1 MKEIVSMTLTELCD
15 SLAKGEVSS
24 REATGAYLQR
34 IAAAEPQV
42 GAYLTVT
49 AEEALR
55 QADAADARRAAGEKL
70 PPLWGVPVAVKDNIC
85 TQGIKTTCASR
96 MLEDFVPPYSA
107 TVWEKLRAAGCVLLG
122 KTNLDEFAMGSTTEN
137 SAFHPTRNPRKLDRV
152 PGGSSGGSAACV
164 AAGEAPFA
172 LGSDTGGS
180 IRQPAA
186 FCGVVGMK
194 PTYGMVSRYG
204 LIAFASS
211 LDQIGPMTRTVED
224 NALALDAI
232 AGYDRRDT
240 TSVKRGYTPMRR
252 QLKDGVKGLTIGLPR
267 EMFAEGLSED
277 VRRAVMHAAD
287 TLRALGAQVREVS
300 IPSLAYAL
308 PAYYVLSSAEAS
320 SNLARFDGVRY
331 GHRAAEY
338 ADLEELYLK
347 SRSEGFGPEVKR
359 RILLG
364 TYTLSAGYFDAY
376 YKKAL
381 QVRTLV
387 IRDVEQVLGSCDALL
402 GPVAPTTA
410 YRLGEKT
417 MSPLEMYLGDI
428 HTVPVNIAGI
438 PGLSMPCGVDAEG
451 LPVGL
456 QLMGPTFS
464 EPLLYRIGYAL
475 EGALGTI
482 CTEVTL

>member
-1 MKEIVSMTLTELCD
+1 MSMIDMTLAQ
-15 SLAKGEVSS
+15 LADGLRQGDMSS
-24 REATGAYLQR
+24 VEITRAYLDR
-34 IAAAEPQV
+34 IGRVEEKV
-42 GAYLTVT
+42 GAYITLTPET
-49 AEEALR
+49 ALAQAETADRAR
-55 QADAADARRAAGEKL
+55 QRGETVH
-70 PPLWGVPVAVKDNIC
+70 PLCGVPVAVKDNIC
-85 TQGIKTTCASR
+85 VEGVKTTCASK

-137 SAFHPTRNPRKLDRV
+137 SAFHPTRNPRALDRV

-204 LIAFASS
+204 LVAFASS
-211 LDQIGPMTRTVED
+211 LDQIGPMTKTVRD
-224 NALALDAI
+224 NALALDLL

-240 TSVKRGYTPMRR
+240 TSVKRGYTPMGRDIG
-252 QLKDGVKGLTIGLPR
+252 KGVKGLTIGLPR
-267 EMFAEGLSED
+267 QMFAEGLSD
-277 VRRAVMHAAD
+277 GVRKAVTHAAKV
-287 TLRALGAQVREVS
+287 LEGLGAEVKE
-300 IPSLAYAL
+300 IDLPSLEYAL

-338 ADLEELYLK
+338 ADLEELYVK

-387 IRDVEQVLGSCDALL
+387 IRDFDRAFEGCDALL

-410 YRLGEKT
+410 YRIGEKS
-417 MSPLEMYLGDI
+417 MSPLEMYLGDV

-438 PGLSMPCGVDAEG
+438 PALSMPCGADENG

-456 QLMGPTFS
+456 QLMGKTFS
-464 EPLLYRIGYAL
+464 EPMLYRIGGAL
-475 EGALGTI
+475 EEALG
-482 CTEVTL
+482 CTLKEATL

>member
-1 MKEIVSMTLTELCD
+1 MSMIDMTLAQ
-15 SLAKGEVSS
+15 LADGLRQGDMSS
-24 REATGAYLQR
+24 VEITRAYLDR
-34 IAAAEPQV
+34 IGRVEEKV
-42 GAYLTVT
+42 GAYITLTPET
-49 AEEALR
+49 ALAQAEEADRAR
-55 QADAADARRAAGEKL
+55 QRGETVH
-70 PPLWGVPVAVKDNIC
+70 PLCGVPVAVKDNIC
-85 TQGIKTTCASR
+85 VEGVKTTCASK

-107 TVWEKLRAAGCVLLG
+107 TVWEKLSAAGCVLLG

-137 SAFHPTRNPRKLDRV
+137 SAFHPTRNPRALDRV

-164 AAGEAPFA
+164 AAAEAPFA

-204 LIAFASS
+204 LVAFASS
-211 LDQIGPMTRTVED
+211 LDQIGPMTKTVRD
-224 NALALDAI
+224 NALALDLL

-240 TSVKRGYTPMRR
+240 TSVKRGYTPMSRDIG
-252 QLKDGVKGLTIGLPR
+252 KGVKGLTVGLPR
-267 EMFAEGLSED
+267 QMFAEGLSD
-277 VRRAVMHAAD
+277 GVRKAVTHAAKV
-287 TLRALGAQVREVS
+287 LEGLGAEVKE
-300 IPSLAYAL
+300 IDLPSLEYAL

-331 GHRAAEY
+331 GHRATEY
-338 ADLEELYLK
+338 ADLEELYVK

-387 IRDVEQVLGSCDALL
+387 IRDFDRAFEGCDALL

-410 YRLGEKT
+410 YRIGEKS
-417 MSPLEMYLGDI
+417 MSPLEMYLGDV

-438 PGLSMPCGVDAEG
+438 PALSMPCGADENG

-456 QLMGPTFS
+456 QLMGKTFS
-464 EPLLYRIGYAL
+464 EPMLYRIGGAL
-475 EGALGTI
+475 EEALG
-482 CTEVTL
+482 CTLKEATL

>member
-1 MKEIVSMTLTELCD
+1 MSMIDMTLAQ
-15 SLAKGEVSS
+15 LADGLRQGEMSS
-24 REATGAYLQR
+24 VEITRAYLDR
-34 IAAAEPQV
+34 IGQTEKKV
-42 GAYLTVT
+42 GAYITLTPEMALSQ
-49 AEEALR
+49 AE
-55 QADAADARRAAGEKL
+55 AADRARQSGETVH
-70 PPLWGVPVAVKDNIC
+70 PLCGVPVAVKDNIC
-85 TQGIKTTCASR
+85 VEGVKTTCASR

-107 TVWEKLRAAGCVLLG
+107 TVWEKLSAAGCVLLG

-137 SAFHPTRNPRKLDRV
+137 SAFHLTHNPRNLAHV

-164 AAGEAPFA
+164 AAAETPFA

-204 LIAFASS
+204 LVAFASS
-211 LDQIGPMTRTVED
+211 LDQIGPMTKTVRD
-224 NALALDAI
+224 NALALDLL

-240 TSVKRGYTPMRR
+240 TSVKRGYTPMGRDIGR
-252 QLKDGVKGLTIGLPR
+252 GVKGLTIGLPR
-267 EMFAEGLSED
+267 QMFAEGLSD
-277 VRRAVMHAAD
+277 GVRRAVTHAAKV
-287 TLRALGAQVREVS
+287 LEGLGATVKE
-300 IPSLAYAL
+300 IDLPSLEYAL

-338 ADLEELYLK
+338 ADLEELYVK

-387 IRDVEQVLGSCDALL
+387 IRDFDRAFEDFDALL

-410 YRLGEKT
+410 YRIGEKS
-417 MSPLEMYLGDI
+417 MSPMEMYLGDV

-438 PGLSMPCGVDAEG
+438 PALSMPCGADENG

-456 QLMGPTFS
+456 QLMGKTFS
-464 EPLLYRIGYAL
+464 EPMLYRIGGAL
-475 EGALGTI
+475 EEALG
-482 CTEVTL
+482 CTWKEATL

>member
-1 MKEIVSMTLTELCD
+1 MSMIDMTLAQ
-15 SLAKGEVSS
+15 LADGLRQGEMSS
-24 REATGAYLQR
+24 VEITRAYLDR
-34 IAAAEPQV
+34 IGQAEEKV
-42 GAYLTVT
+42 GAYITLTPET
-49 AEEALR
+49 ALA
-55 QADAADARRAAGEKL
+55 QAEAADRARQRGENVH
-70 PPLWGVPVAVKDNIC
+70 PLCGVPVAVKDNIC
-85 TQGIKTTCASR
+85 VEGVKTTCASK

-137 SAFHPTRNPRKLDRV
+137 SAFHPTRNPRALDRV

-204 LIAFASS
+204 LVAFASS
-211 LDQIGPMTRTVED
+211 LDQIGPMTKTVAD
-224 NALALDAI
+224 NALALDLL

-240 TSVKRGYTPMRR
+240 TSVKRGYIPMGRDMG
-252 QLKDGVKGLTIGLPR
+252 KGVRGLTIGLPR
-267 EMFAEGLSED
+267 EMFAEGLSGG
-277 VRRAVMHAAD
+277 VRKAVTHAARV
-287 TLRALGAQVREVS
+287 LEGLGAKVKE
-300 IPSLAYAL
+300 IDLPSLAYAL

-338 ADLEELYLK
+338 ADLEELYVK

-387 IRDVEQVLGSCDALL
+387 IRDFDRAFEDCDALL

-410 YRLGEKT
+410 YRIGEKS
-417 MSPLEMYLGDI
+417 MSPLEMYLGDV

-438 PGLSMPCGVDAEG
+438 PALSMPCGADENG

-456 QLMGPTFS
+456 QLMGKTFS
-464 EPLLYRIGYAL
+464 EPMLYRIGGAL
-475 EGALGTI
+475 EEALG
-482 CTEVTL
+482 CTWKEATL

>member
-1 MKEIVSMTLTELCD
+1 MSMIDMTLAQ
-15 SLAKGEVSS
+15 LADGLRQGEMSS
-24 REATGAYLQR
+24 VEITRAYLDR
-34 IAAAEPQV
+34 IGQAEEKV
-42 GAYLTVT
+42 GAYITLTPET
-49 AEEALR
+49 ALA
-55 QADAADARRAAGEKL
+55 QAEAADRARQRGENVH
-70 PPLWGVPVAVKDNIC
+70 PLCGVPVAVKDNIC
-85 TQGIKTTCASR
+85 VEGVKTTCASR

-137 SAFHPTRNPRKLDRV
+137 SAFHPTRNPRALDRV

-204 LIAFASS
+204 LVAFASS
-211 LDQIGPMTRTVED
+211 LDQIGPMTKTVAD
-224 NALALDAI
+224 NALALDLL

-240 TSVKRGYTPMRR
+240 TSVKRGYIPMGRDMG
-252 QLKDGVKGLTIGLPR
+252 KGVQGLTIGLPR
-267 EMFAEGLSED
+267 EMFAEGLSGG
-277 VRRAVMHAAD
+277 VRKAVTHAARV
-287 TLRALGAQVREVS
+287 LEGLGAKVKE
-300 IPSLAYAL
+300 IDLPSLAYAL

-338 ADLEELYLK
+338 ANLEELYVK

-387 IRDVEQVLGSCDALL
+387 IRDFDRAFEDCDALL

-410 YRLGEKT
+410 YRIGEKS
-417 MSPLEMYLGDI
+417 MSPLEMYLGDV

-438 PGLSMPCGVDAEG
+438 PALSMPCGADENG

-456 QLMGPTFS
+456 QLMGKTFS
-464 EPLLYRIGYAL
+464 EPMLYRIGGAL
-475 EGALGTI
+475 EEALG
-482 CTEVTL
+482 CTWKEATL

>member
-1 MKEIVSMTLTELCD
+1 MEAITKMTMTELVKHLERRD
-15 SLAKGEVSS
+15 VSS
-24 REATGAYLQR
+24 REVTQAYIDR
-34 IAAAEPQV
+34 IAAVEDKV
-42 GAYLTVT
+42 GAYVTLTP
-49 AEEALR
+49 EEALR
-55 QADAADARRAAGEKL
+55 QADAADAARASGDKVH
-70 PPLWGVPVAVKDNIC
+70 PLCGVPVAVKDNIC
-85 TQGIKTTCASR
+85 TEGVRTTCSSK

-107 TVWEKLRAAGCVLLG
+107 TVFEKLRSAGCVLLG

-137 SAFHPTRNPRKLDRV
+137 SAFHPTHNPRALDRV

-164 AAGEAPFA
+164 AADEAPFS

-194 PTYGMVSRYG
+194 PTYGMISRYG

-211 LDQIGPMTRTVED
+211 LDQIGPMTHTVED
-224 NALALDAI
+224 NAMALDLL

-240 TSVKRGYTPMRR
+240 TSVKRGYTPMSR
-252 QLKDGVKGLTIGLPR
+252 QLRDGVKGLRIGLPK
-267 EMFAEGLSED
+267 EMLGEGLNND

-287 TLRALGAQVREVS
+287 VLKDQGAIVTEVS
-300 IPSLAYAL
+300 IPSLKYAL

-331 GHRAAEY
+331 GHRTAEY
-338 ADLEELYLK
+338 RDLEELYVK

-364 TYTLSAGYFDAY
+364 TYALSAGYFDAY

-387 IRDVEQVLGSCDALL
+387 IRDFNRVLESCDVLM

-410 YRLGEKT
+410 YKLGEKST
-417 MSPLEMYLGDI
+417 NPLEMYLGDI

-438 PGLSMPCGVDAEG
+438 PALSMPCGVDRDG
-451 LPVGL
+451 LPVGV
-456 QLMGPTFS
+456 QLMGATFS
-464 EPLLYRIGYAL
+464 EPVLYRAGFAL
-475 EGALGTI
+475 EGAVGQFMK
-482 CTEVTL
+482 EVTL

>member
-1 MKEIVSMTLTELCD
+1 MSMIDMTLAQ
-15 SLAKGEVSS
+15 LADGLRQGEMSS
-24 REATGAYLQR
+24 VEITRAYLDR
-34 IAAAEPQV
+34 IGQVEEKV
-42 GAYLTVT
+42 GAYITLTPET
-49 AEEALR
+49 ALA
-55 QADAADARRAAGEKL
+55 QAKAADRARQSGETVH
-70 PPLWGVPVAVKDNIC
+70 PLCGVPVAVKDNIC
-85 TQGIKTTCASR
+85 VEGVKTTCASR

-107 TVWEKLRAAGCVLLG
+107 TVWEKISAAGCVLLG

-137 SAFHPTRNPRKLDRV
+137 SAFHPTRNPRALDRV

-204 LIAFASS
+204 LVAFASS
-211 LDQIGPMTRTVED
+211 LDQIGPMTKTVRD
-224 NALALDAI
+224 NALALDLL

-240 TSVKRGYTPMRR
+240 TSVKRGYTPMGRDIG
-252 QLKDGVKGLTIGLPR
+252 KGVKGLTIGLPR
-267 EMFAEGLSED
+267 EMFAEGLSGG
-277 VRRAVMHAAD
+277 VRKAVTHAARV
-287 TLRALGAQVREVS
+287 LEGLGAKVKE
-300 IPSLAYAL
+300 IDLPSLAYAL

-338 ADLEELYLK
+338 ANLEELYVK

-387 IRDVEQVLGSCDALL
+387 IRDFDRAFEDCDALL

-410 YRLGEKT
+410 YRIGEKS
-417 MSPLEMYLGDI
+417 MSPLEMYLGDV

-438 PGLSMPCGVDAEG
+438 PALSMPCGADENG

-456 QLMGPTFS
+456 QLMGKTFS
-464 EPLLYRIGYAL
+464 EPMLYRIGGAL
-475 EGALGTI
+475 EEALG
-482 CTEVTL
+482 CTWKEATL

>member
-1 MKEIVSMTLTELCD
+1 MSMIDMTLAQ
-15 SLAKGEVSS
+15 LADGLRQGEMSS
-24 REATGAYLQR
+24 VEITRAYLDR
-34 IAAAEPQV
+34 IGQAEEKV
-42 GAYLTVT
+42 GAYITLTPET
-49 AEEALR
+49 ALA
-55 QADAADARRAAGEKL
+55 QAEAADRARQSGENVH
-70 PPLWGVPVAVKDNIC
+70 PLCGVPVAVKDNIC
-85 TQGIKTTCASR
+85 VEGLKTTCASR

-137 SAFHPTRNPRKLDRV
+137 SAFHPTRNPRALDRV

-204 LIAFASS
+204 LVAFASS
-211 LDQIGPMTRTVED
+211 LDQIGPMTKTVAD
-224 NALALDAI
+224 NALALDLL

-240 TSVKRGYTPMRR
+240 TSVKRGYIPMGRDMG
-252 QLKDGVKGLTIGLPR
+252 KGVQGLTIGLPR
-267 EMFAEGLSED
+267 EMFAEGLSGG
-277 VRRAVMHAAD
+277 VRKAVTHAAKV
-287 TLRALGAQVREVS
+287 LEGLGAKVKE
-300 IPSLAYAL
+300 IDLPSLAYAL

-338 ADLEELYLK
+338 ADLEELYVK

-387 IRDVEQVLGSCDALL
+387 IRDFDRAFEDCDALL

-410 YRLGEKT
+410 YRIGEKS
-417 MSPLEMYLGDI
+417 MSPLEMYLGDV

-438 PGLSMPCGVDAEG
+438 PALSMPCGADENG

-456 QLMGPTFS
+456 QLMGKTFS
-464 EPLLYRIGYAL
+464 EPMLYRIGGAL
-475 EGALGTI
+475 EEALG
-482 CTEVTL
+482 CTWKEATL

>member
-1 MKEIVSMTLTELCD
+1 MSMIDMTLAQ
-15 SLAKGEVSS
+15 LADGLRQGDMSS
-24 REATGAYLQR
+24 VEITRAYLDR
-34 IAAAEPQV
+34 IGQVEEKV
-42 GAYLTVT
+42 GAYITLTPET
-49 AEEALR
+49 ALS
-55 QADAADARRAAGEKL
+55 QAEAADRARQSGETVH
-70 PPLWGVPVAVKDNIC
+70 PLCGVPVAVKDNIC
-85 TQGIKTTCASR
+85 VEGVKTTCASR

-107 TVWEKLRAAGCVLLG
+107 TVWEKLSAAGCVLLG

-137 SAFHPTRNPRKLDRV
+137 SAFHPTRNPRALDRV

-204 LIAFASS
+204 LVAFASS
-211 LDQIGPMTRTVED
+211 LDQIGPMTKTVRD
-224 NALALDAI
+224 NALALDLL

-240 TSVKRGYTPMRR
+240 TSVKRGYTPMGRDIG
-252 QLKDGVKGLTIGLPR
+252 KGVKGLTVGLPR
-267 EMFAEGLSED
+267 QMFAEGLSD
-277 VRRAVMHAAD
+277 GVRRAVTHAAKV
-287 TLRALGAQVREVS
+287 LEGLGATVKE
-300 IPSLAYAL
+300 IDLPSLEYAL

-338 ADLEELYLK
+338 ADLEELYVK

-387 IRDVEQVLGSCDALL
+387 IRDFDRAFEGCDALL

-410 YRLGEKT
+410 YRIGEKS
-417 MSPLEMYLGDI
+417 MSPLEMYLGDV

-438 PGLSMPCGVDAEG
+438 PALSMPCGADENG

-456 QLMGPTFS
+456 QLMGKTFS
-464 EPLLYRIGYAL
+464 EPMLYRIGGAL
-475 EGALGTI
+475 EEALG
-482 CTEVTL
+482 CTLKEATM

>member
-1 MKEIVSMTLTELCD
+1 MSMIDMTLAQ
-15 SLAKGEVSS
+15 LADGLRQGEMSS
-24 REATGAYLQR
+24 VEITRAYLDR
-34 IAAAEPQV
+34 IGQAEERV
-42 GAYLTVT
+42 GAYITLTPET
-49 AEEALR
+49 ALA
-55 QADAADARRAAGEKL
+55 QAEAADRARRSGENVH
-70 PPLWGVPVAVKDNIC
+70 PLCGVPVAVKDNIC
-85 TQGIKTTCASR
+85 VEGVKTTCASK

-107 TVWEKLRAAGCVLLG
+107 TVWEKLHAAGCVLLG

-137 SAFHPTRNPRKLDRV
+137 SAFHPTRNPRALDRV

-204 LIAFASS
+204 LVAFASS
-211 LDQIGPMTRTVED
+211 LDQIGPMTKTVRD
-224 NALALDAI
+224 NALALDLL

-240 TSVKRGYTPMRR
+240 TSVKRGYIPMGRDMGR
-252 QLKDGVKGLTIGLPR
+252 GVQGLTIGLPR
-267 EMFAEGLSED
+267 EMFAEGLSD
-277 VRRAVMHAAD
+277 GVRKAVTHAAKV
-287 TLRALGAQVREVS
+287 LEGMGAKVKE
-300 IPSLAYAL
+300 IDLPSLAYAL

-338 ADLEELYLK
+338 ADLEELYVK

-387 IRDVEQVLGSCDALL
+387 IRDFDRAFEDCDALL

-410 YRLGEKT
+410 YRIGEKS
-417 MSPLEMYLGDI
+417 MSPLEMYLGDV

-438 PGLSMPCGVDAEG
+438 PALSMPCGADENG

-456 QLMGPTFS
+456 QLMGKTFS
-464 EPLLYRIGYAL
+464 EPMLYRIGGAL
-475 EGALGTI
+475 EEALG
-482 CTEVTL
+482 CTWKEATL

>member
-1 MKEIVSMTLTELCD
+1 MSMIDMTLAQ
-15 SLAKGEVSS
+15 LADGLRQGDMSS
-24 REATGAYLQR
+24 VEFTRAYLDR
-34 IAAAEPQV
+34 IGRVEEKV
-42 GAYLTVT
+42 GAYITLTPET
-49 AEEALR
+49 ALAQAEEADRAR
-55 QADAADARRAAGEKL
+55 QRGETVH
-70 PPLWGVPVAVKDNIC
+70 PLCGVPVAVKDNIC
-85 TQGIKTTCASR
+85 VEGVKTTCASK

-137 SAFHPTRNPRKLDRV
+137 SAFHPTRNPRALDRV

-224 NALALDAI
+224 NALALDLL
-232 AGYDRRDT
+232 AGHDRRDT
-240 TSVKRGYTPMRR
+240 TSVDRTYGSMAAE
-252 QLKDGVKGLTIGLPR
+252 LKDGVAGLTIGLPR
-267 EMFAEGLSED
+267 EMFAEGLSAD
-277 VRRAVMHAAD
+277 VRDAVMHAAD
-287 TLRALGAQVREVS
+287 TLRSLGAEVKEVS
-300 IPSLAYAL
+300 LPSLKYAL
-308 PAYYVLSSAEAS
+308 PAYYVISSAEAS

-331 GHRAAEY
+331 GRRAAEY
-338 ADLEELYLK
+338 ADLEELYVR

-381 QVRTLV
+381 EVRTLV
-387 IRDVEQVLGSCDALL
+387 IRDFQKALSGCDALL

-410 YRLGEKT
+410 YRIGEKS
-417 MSPLEMYLGDI
+417 MSPLEMYLGDV

-438 PGLSMPCGVDAEG
+438 PALSMPCGADENG

-456 QLMGPTFS
+456 QLMGKTFS
-464 EPLLYRIGYAL
+464 EPMLYRIGGAL
-475 EGALGTI
+475 EEALG
-482 CTEVTL
+482 CTWKEATL